1 MGPEELAGFL
11 GAIQDV
17 QEALVL
23 MQVVAV
29 AVGAMVVP
37 VGAEAVAVAVAVVR
51 EMQEVE
57 TLVLPEVQR
66 LQQIIIVLVLL
77 EARLIRYR

>member
-1 MGPEELAGFL
+1 
-11 GAIQDV
+11 
-17 QEALVL
+17 
-23 MQVVAV
+23 
-29 AVGAMVVP
+29 
-37 VGAEAVAVAVAVVR
+37 VAVAVAVVR

-66 LQQIIIVLVLL
+66 LQQIIIVVVLL